1 MKKTHSAFVL
11 GASILGLA
19 LLSTAAHAHFVWA
32 TLDPAGKQLR
42 LEFSESPGESVLP
55 NFAGVG
61 DKIRAW
67 SKPGR
72 TLRLSQGER
81 LLTAPSPGRVAGADM
96 TYGVMDRSKEGR
108 GIFLLRYSAKAA
120 ATVADAGN
128 AVGLPCEITVTNGAL
143 RVTRE
148 GRPAA
153 GAELALHVPG
163 GKAPIEAKTNA
174 DGRYRLPAVG
184 PGLVSI
190 RAMVAEPTRGDWQG
204 KSYELVRNYT
214 TLTYRVIGNAKADP
228 AAYALLEQ
236 AAGARESLPPDVA
249 GVRGRVT
256 FLSGGKEHSGT
267 FAVDGEDSVEI
278 SVPSLDTDRLSS
290 LRMHV
295 ASTFGHRRSAPF
307 DKADGRHRLTFS
319 GPDTLMGRR
328 IAVHDRMKS
337 AYRVRGD
344 EITEVDR
351 TIAGDRFIVTVL
363 ENLRTPEGKLLS
375 KHFVVNHYDEQSGAL
390 TKTETYTDAFE
401 RIDGVWLPVSRRV
414 VTAEAGRLS
423 VRETRFSDLKVIRRS
438 QNPG

>member
-1 MKKTHSAFVL
+1 
-11 GASILGLA
+11 
-19 LLSTAAHAHFVWA
+19 
-32 TLDPAGKQLR
+32 
-42 LEFSESPGESVLP
+42 
-55 NFAGVG
+55 
-61 DKIRAW
+61 
-67 SKPGR
+67 
-72 TLRLSQGER
+72 
-81 LLTAPSPGRVAGADM
+81 
-96 TYGVMDRSKEGR
+96 
-108 GIFLLRYSAKAA
+108 
-120 ATVADAGN
+120 
-128 AVGLPCEITVTNGAL
+128 
-143 RVTRE
+143 
-148 GRPAA
+148 
-153 GAELALHVPG
+153 
-163 GKAPIEAKTNA
+163 
-174 DGRYRLPAVG
+174 
-184 PGLVSI
+184 
-190 RAMVAEPTRGDWQG
+190 
-204 KSYELVRNYT
+204 
-214 TLTYRVIGNAKADP
+214 
-228 AAYALLEQ
+228 
-236 AAGARESLPPDVA
+236 
-249 GVRGRVT
+249 
-256 FLSGGKEHSGT
+256 
-267 FAVDGEDSVEI
+267 
-278 SVPSLDTDRLSS
+278 
-290 LRMHV
+290 MHV